1 MELAS
6 SIEPL
11 RRGLDMLDRDIG
23 LRKAG
28 FFIEKLLG
36 GAAPRIDLRGFAMV
50 PARAVNVFEFDA
62 VADVPALVE
71 PEKSEANDSWDSL
84 WCSGRETRLAVEP
97 MCCSWLAGERI
108 FKKRA

>member
-11 RRGLDMLDRDIG
+11 RKGLDMLDRDI
-23 LRKAG
+23 LRKEG

-36 GAAPRIDLRGFAMV
+36 GAAPRIDVRGFAIV
-50 PARAVNVFEFDA
+50 PARAANVLAFDA

-71 PEKSEANDSWDSL
+71 LEKSEANDSSDSL

-97 MCCSWLAGERI
+97 MCCNWRAGERI